1 MKKLKT
7 ILLSI
12 LLSPLTILVLI
23 FLIPFTKQGRD
34 MYNNFKSVHKNN
46 YSK

>member
-12 LLSPLTILVLI
+12 LLSPITILVLI
-23 FLIPFTKQGRD
+23 FIIPFTKQGRD
-34 MYNNFKSVHKNN
+34 MYNNFKEIIKNN
-46 YSK
+46 YNR